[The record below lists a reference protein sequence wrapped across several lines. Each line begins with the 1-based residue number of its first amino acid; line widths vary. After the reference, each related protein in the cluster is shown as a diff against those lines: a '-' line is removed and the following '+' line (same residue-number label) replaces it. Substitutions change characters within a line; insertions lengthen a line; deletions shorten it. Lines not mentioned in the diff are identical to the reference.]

1 MTVTGPRRT
10 PRRLLTVLAASAG
23 LALSL
28 SACTTTGAAFP
39 DPAVQR
45 AYMQDLADSRFEL
58 LAAQIGQ
65 APDVTG
71 SAYVHAVSG
80 DLESHRNDS
89 VVLFGDP
96 TGSFSQDKGS
106 ADGDTV
112 DVYHQAGTSYDLLL
126 LGGELK
132 ELAPTEW
139 VAVQTQYTPAE
150 DDAEDGSLGPACIYP
165 GISIACDI
173 YTAVES
179 TRDSEEGALSSVVV
193 SMRNYGSS
201 QITTS
206 ASLDSVLAL
215 GTLFALPDDLVS
227 SLSDE
232 DLATLLPVTIF
243 QNADG
248 GLVKIELSGTVDS
261 ETPLQLQAGFEVT
274 GTSTIEDLPT
284 PPSGFDVTVI
294 PAADQAAFW
303 EQIEELRK

>member
-1 MTVTGPRRT
+1 MTVVDGNA
-10 PRRLLTVLAASAG
+10 RRLRVATSIAAASG
-23 LALSL
+23 LALVL
-28 SACTTTGAAFP
+28 SACSTTGAAFP
-39 DPAVQR
+39 DAAAQH
-45 AYMQDLADSRFEL
+45 AYMQDLAESRFEL

-71 SAYVHAVSG
+71 SAYVHAVAG
-80 DLESHRNDS
+80 DLESHENDS

-96 TGSFSQDKGS
+96 TSSFSQDKGS

-112 DVYHQAGTSYDLLL
+112 DVYHQAGTDFDLLL
-126 LGGELK
+126 LGGELQ

-139 VAVQTQYTPAE
+139 VAVQTQYVADE
-150 DDAEDGSLGPACIYP
+150 DEDASLGPACVYP

-173 YTAVES
+173 YTAVEA
-179 TRDSEEGALSSVVV
+179 TRAAGEGLAGGVVV
-193 SMRNYGSS
+193 SMRNDGSS

-206 ASLDSVLAL
+206 ASLESVLAL
-215 GTLFALPDDLVS
+215 GTLFDLSSDLVS
-227 SLSDE
+227 SFDDDDLS
-232 DLATLLPVTIF
+232 TLLPVTIF
-243 QNADG
+243 QNAEG
-248 GLVKIELSGTVDS
+248 GLVKVELSGTVDS
-261 ETPLQLQAGFEVT
+261 ATPLQLQAGFEVS

>member
-1 MTVTGPRRT
+1 MHRPRSYA
-10 PRRLLTVLAASAG
+10 VLAVAG
-23 LALSL
+23 AATLAL
-28 SACTTTGAAFP
+28 SACTTTGEAFP
-39 DPAVQR
+39 DAAAQQS
-45 AYMQDLADSRFEL
+45 YMQDLADARFEL

-80 DLESHRNDS
+80 DLESHENDS

-96 TGSFSQDKGS
+96 TSSFSQDKGS

-112 DVYHQAGTSYDLLL
+112 DVYHQAGNGFDLLL
-126 LGGELK
+126 LGGELQ

-139 VAVQTQYTPAE
+139 VAVQTRYVTPE
-150 DDAEDGSLGPACIYP
+150 DEEGSLGPACVFP

-173 YTAVES
+173 YTAVEA
-179 TRDSEEGALSSVVV
+179 TRASDDGSLNNVVV
-193 SMRNYGSS
+193 SMRNDGSS
-201 QITTS
+201 QISTS
-206 ASLDSVLAL
+206 ASLESVLAV
-215 GTLFALPDDLVS
+215 GTLFDLPEDLVAS
-227 SLSDE
+227 FTED
-232 DLATLLPVTIF
+232 DLATMLPVTIF

-248 GLVKIELSGTVDS
+248 GLVKAELSGTVDS
-261 ETPLQLQAGFEVT
+261 ETPLQLQAGFEVS

-303 EQIEELRK
+303 EKIEELRK